1 MSWSLSAKYHWYR
14 WSGRTS
20 TKYSLV
26 GMCHHNAIFV
36 HIPKTG
42 GVSINQALFYSM
54 GGGHRSLSDYSKELT
69 KEEYDR
75 FFKFAIVRNPV
86 DRLLSAANYLYAGG
100 QSQSDR
106 AWLSTTGAFPV
117 DINELVLEFLHEW
130 ADDQLH
136 FRPQVSFL
144 LPDMPN
150 LGLDYIGR
158 YERIDMDFVHI
169 CEQLNSRASLPKFN
183 ASRSMKY
190 HRDHLTKE
198 SMDHIENIYA
208 KDFDLLEYTIHQ

>member
-26 GMCHHNAIFV
+26 GMRHHNAIFV

-54 GGGHRSLSDYSKELT
+54 GGGHRSLSDYRNELT
-69 KEEYDR
+69 QKEYAR
-75 FFKFAIVRNPV
+75 FFKFSIVRNPV

-106 AWLSTTGAFPV
+106 QWLARQDTLPL
-117 DINELVLEFLHEW
+117 DINELVLDFLSEW
-130 ADDQLH
+130 ADDQQH
-136 FRPQVSFL
+136 FRSQVSFL

-158 YERIDMDFVHI
+158 FESIETDFRYI
-169 CEQLNSRASLPKFN
+169 CDQIGVRVSLP
-183 ASRSMKY
+183 RSNKSNPMKY
-190 HRDHLTKE
+190 HKSDLTKE
-198 SMDHIENIYA
+198 SLYHIENIYA